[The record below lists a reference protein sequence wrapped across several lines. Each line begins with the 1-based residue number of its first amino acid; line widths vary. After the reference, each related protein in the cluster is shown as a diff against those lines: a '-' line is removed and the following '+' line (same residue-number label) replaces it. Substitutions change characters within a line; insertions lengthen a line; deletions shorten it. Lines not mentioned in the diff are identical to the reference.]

1 MISVPCL
8 QLNFLFV
15 PLIRFVSSPLP
26 EQDFKPRIHVTN
38 SDFASITENGVLCD
52 ENGQMGQA
60 CECLGRQLL
69 VYYLDLKK
77 PNVGRAVIYETL
89 ILFFLAKKQIINSKT
104 EMSYWTLRLPI
115 VNCGVI
121 THILLPI

>member
-1 MISVPCL
+1 M
-8 QLNFLFV
+8 

-60 CECLGRQLL
+60 CECLRRQLL
-69 VYYLDLKK
+69 VYYLDLKR
-77 PNVGRAVIYETL
+77 PNVGHAVIYKTL
-89 ILFFLAKKQIINSKT
+89 ILFF
-104 EMSYWTLRLPI
+104 
-115 VNCGVI
+115 
-121 THILLPI
+121 